1 MVEALWLIRRTAQ
14 GVTDDRNRVRECLFN
29 NDDGD
34 SDAVK
39 MQNLVDALNAATPTG
54 DGLPAHDVA
63 GENVYPDG
71 YFDEVINID
80 DLAGTGEDN
89 LRTDQDFIAFGPEIT
104 SVKTPLV

>member
-1 MVEALWLIRRTAQ
+1 MVEALWLIRRTSQ
-14 GVTDDRNRVRECLFN
+14 GVSEDRNRVREVLFN

-54 DGLPAHDVA
+54 DSITA

-89 LRTDQDFIAFGPEIT
+89 LRTDQDFIAFGPEVA
-104 SVKTPLV
+104 SVKTALV

>member
-14 GVTDDRNRVRECLFN
+14 GVSDDRNRVREVLFN

-39 MQNLVDALNAATPTG
+39 ITNLIAALNAAQPVSG
-54 DGLPAHDVA
+54 GFSDGEP
-63 GENVYPDG
+63 VYPAG

-89 LRTDQDFIAFGPEIT
+89 LRTDQDFIAFGPEVV
-104 SVKTPLV
+104 SVKTASV